1 MTVPSHSEKPR
12 FALYPAIALLC
23 GMVLVAAA
31 CVMMTADHQVRG
43 RGVRRCW
50 KRDVFARLHP
60 IGFFA
65 SAGSAGSRGPFADAL
80 ANPGILLLLFQILVG
95 FKDPWRCP
103 PQMLPGTEA
112 DQMRDSIFKE
122 LEKVC
127 RTSFQFSYVSV
138 LFSSTT
144 VLLR

>member
-1 MTVPSHSEKPR
+1 
-12 FALYPAIALLC
+12 
-23 GMVLVAAA
+23 
-31 CVMMTADHQVRG
+31 
-43 RGVRRCW
+43 
-50 KRDVFARLHP
+50 
-60 IGFFA
+60 
-65 SAGSAGSRGPFADAL
+65 
-80 ANPGILLLLFQILVG
+80 
-95 FKDPWRCP
+95 
-103 PQMLPGTEA
+103 MLPRTEA